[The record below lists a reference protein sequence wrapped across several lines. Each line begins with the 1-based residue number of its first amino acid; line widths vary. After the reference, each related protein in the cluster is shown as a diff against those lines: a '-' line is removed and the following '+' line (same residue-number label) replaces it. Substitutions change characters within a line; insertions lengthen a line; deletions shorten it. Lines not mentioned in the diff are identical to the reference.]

1 MSEDGVLGNGR
12 IFFSALSKETVSSIC
27 SVFFISRESVHCP
40 GTVFHQL
47 FKTLKCT
54 LHGYFLLLYYVLCI
68 MYYILVLSTLATL
81 VQSILLL
88 VDCEINL
95 SIKLPLNIVT
105 TIACILLGNPFK
117 RYLLMLHS
125 PQALSRLFLVIFYF
139 LLLHY

>member
-27 SVFFISRESVHCP
+27 SVFFYFQRECPLSRNRISSAFQNPKVY
-40 GTVFHQL
+40 FAWL
-47 FKTLKCT
+47 FTII
-54 LHGYFLLLYYVLCI
+54 V
-68 MYYILVLSTLATL
+68 LVLSTLASL

-95 SIKLPLNIVT
+95 SIKLLHNIVT
-105 TIACILLGNPFK
+105 TLGNPFK
-117 RYLLMLHS
+117 RYPLMLHS
-125 PQALSRLFLVIFYF
+125 TQALSRLFLVIFYF

>member
-1 MSEDGVLGNGR
+1 MCFTPQCPRMGCWEMEGY
-12 IFFSALSKETVSSIC
+12 FSQPFLKRQSHQYVQF
-27 SVFFISRESVHCP
+27 FFISRESVHCP

-47 FKTLKCT
+47 FKTL
-54 LHGYFLLLYYVLCI
+54 HGYLLLLYY
-68 MYYILVLSTLATL
+68 LVLSTLASL

-95 SIKLPLNIVT
+95 SIKLLHNIVT